1 MTDVKN
7 ITSKILKDAEVER
20 DSILAASENEKNR
33 IISKRVNSA
42 KALESEILS
51 KAEQEGRS
59 KKNRIISSTKL
70 KVRNDKLAQKQL
82 VIDDVFD
89 EALNKLCALSADE
102 LSNFIRRSILSM
114 DIEGDENLVLNQEGL
129 KVIGLEFMDS
139 LNAELKDKGLKG
151 EIRLLK
157 KEGNFRGGFILE
169 KNGIEINNTY
179 EALISSLRDE
189 LEFEV
194 AKVLFS

>member
-1 MTDVKN
+1 MSNVKN

-20 DSILAASENEKNR
+20 DSILATSEDEKNK
-33 IISKRVNSA
+33 IISKIVSSA
-42 KALESEILS
+42 KALESEILT
-51 KAEQEGRS
+51 KAEQDGKS
-59 KKNRIISSTKL
+59 KKDRIISSAKL
-70 KVRNDKLAQKQL
+70 KVRNDKLAQKQS
-82 VIDDVFD
+82 VMDIVFN
-89 EALNKLCALSADE
+89 EALNKLCTLSTDD

-114 DIEGDENLVLNQEGL
+114 DIEGDENLILNQEGL

-157 KEGNFRGGFILE
+157 KAGNFRGGFILE
-169 KNGIEINNTY
+169 KNGIEINSTY

-194 AKVLFS
+194 AKVLFN

>member
-1 MTDVKN
+1 MSDVKN

-20 DSILAASENEKNR
+20 DSILATSEDEKNK

-51 KAEQEGRS
+51 KAKQEGKS
-59 KKNRIISSTKL
+59 KKDRIISSAKL
-70 KVRNDKLAQKQL
+70 KVRNDKLAQKQA
-82 VIDDVFD
+82 VIDDIFD
-89 EALNKLCALSADE
+89 EALNKLCTLSTDE

-139 LNAELKDKGLKG
+139 LNAELKGKGLKG

-169 KNGIEINNTY
+169 RNGIEINNTY

>member
-1 MTDVKN
+1 MSDVKN

-20 DSILAASENEKNR
+20 DSILAASEDEKNK

-42 KALESEILS
+42 KALESEMLS
-51 KAEQEGRS
+51 KARQEGKS
-59 KKNRIISSTKL
+59 KKDRIISSAKL
-70 KVRNDKLAQKQL
+70 KVRNDKLAQKQS

-89 EALNKLCALSADE
+89 EALNKLCTISVEE

-114 DIEGDENLVLNQEGL
+114 DIEGDENLVLNREGL

-157 KEGNFRGGFILE
+157 KEGSFKGGFILE

>member
-1 MTDVKN
+1 
-7 ITSKILKDAEVER
+7 
-20 DSILAASENEKNR
+20 
-33 IISKRVNSA
+33 
-42 KALESEILS
+42 
-51 KAEQEGRS
+51 
-59 KKNRIISSTKL
+59 
-70 KVRNDKLAQKQL
+70 
-82 VIDDVFD
+82 
-89 EALNKLCALSADE
+89 
-102 LSNFIRRSILSM
+102 M
-114 DIEGDENLVLNQEGL
+114 DIEGDENLVLNHEGL

-157 KEGNFRGGFILE
+157 KEGSFRGGFILE

>member
-1 MTDVKN
+1 MSNVKN

-20 DSILAASENEKNR
+20 ESILAASEEEKNK
-33 IISKRVNSA
+33 IVSKKVDSA
-42 KALESEILS
+42 RELEKEILF
-51 KAEQEGRS
+51 KAELEGKAR
-59 KKNRIISSTKL
+59 KERIISSAKL
-70 KVRNDKLAQKQL
+70 KVRNDKLAQKQD
-82 VIDDVFD
+82 VINEVF
-89 EALNKLCALSADE
+89 ESALNKLCSLSPE
-102 LSNFIRRSILSM
+102 VLGEFIRKSILSM
-114 DIEGDENLVLNQEGL
+114 KIEGDENLILNEDGS

-139 LNAELKDKGLKG
+139 LNNELKNKGLKG

-157 KEGNFRGGFILE
+157 KEGNFKGGFVLE

>member
-1 MTDVKN
+1 MSDVKN

-20 DSILAASENEKNR
+20 DSILAASEDEKNK

-42 KALESEILS
+42 KALEDEILS
-51 KAEQEGRS
+51 KAEQEGKS
-59 KKNRIISSTKL
+59 KKDRIISSAKL
-70 KVRNDKLAQKQL
+70 KVRNDKLAQKQS
-82 VIDDVFD
+82 VIDNVFD
-89 EALNKLCALSADE
+89 EALNKLCTLSADE

-114 DIEGDENLVLNQEGL
+114 DIEGDENLVLNHEGL

-157 KEGNFRGGFILE
+157 KEGSFRGGFILE